1 MNDSIAQAFIAQA
14 KRHLTQEFLP
24 KLRRCVAELSPQQLW
39 WRPNQ
44 NSNSVGNLLMHL
56 EGNLRQWII
65 AGLGGQPDDRR
76 RDQEFAQRKAIPGDR
91 LMQSLEETVQE
102 AIQVMER
109 LDAPSLLEEHSIQVY
124 QATGLEAIFH
134 VVEHFSYHTGQIL
147 YITKSVKDVD
157 LRLYDL

>member
-1 MNDSIAQAFIAQA
+1 
-14 KRHLTQEFLP
+14 
-24 KLRRCVAELSPQQLW
+24 LRRSVAQLSPQQLW

-56 EGNLRQWII
+56 EGNVREWII
-65 AGLGGQPDDRR
+65 AGLGSQPYHRR
-76 RDQEFAQRKAIPGDR
+76 RDQEFAQRKAIPADR
-91 LMQSLEETVQE
+91 LMQSLEQTVEE

-109 LDAPSLLEEHSIQVY
+109 LETPSLLEKRPIQVD
-124 QATGLEAIFH
+124 QVTGLEAIFH

-157 LRLYDL
+157 LNFHDL